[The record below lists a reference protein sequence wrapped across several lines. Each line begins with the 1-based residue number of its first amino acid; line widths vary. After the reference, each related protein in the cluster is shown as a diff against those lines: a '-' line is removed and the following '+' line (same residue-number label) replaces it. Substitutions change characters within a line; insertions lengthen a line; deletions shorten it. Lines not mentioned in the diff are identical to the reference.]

1 MRTGHHIFSL
11 VHLLVLLLVI
21 CLGLFFVF
29 LPWSPE
35 FRFYL
40 AKLLNESSAV
50 FPKIGF
56 SLVSFGLMLLL
67 GFYFLN
73 KKSYIKYKMSCN
85 KTIIEEAV
93 IEDYVK
99 RYFSELFPLQEVL
112 SEIIIKGPQNLEVV
126 AHFPDMTEK
135 EKEDLLQR
143 IQNEL
148 GVLLARKLGYEKD
161 FFLTLHS

>member
-1 MRTGHHIFSL
+1 
-11 VHLLVLLLVI
+11 
-21 CLGLFFVF
+21 
-29 LPWSPE
+29 
-35 FRFYL
+35 
-40 AKLLNESSAV
+40 
-50 FPKIGF
+50 
-56 SLVSFGLMLLL
+56 
-67 GFYFLN
+67 
-73 KKSYIKYKMSCN
+73 MSCN